1 MRSPHSPLFSK
12 LNKPSSSPAVFIGEV
27 LQPSEHP
34 HGSPLNPLRKL
45 NIFLVL
51 GPQTWM
57 QYSRWGLTKA
67 EQRGTITSLTL
78 MALLF

>member
-1 MRSPHSPLFSK
+1 MRSLCSLLQAEQAQLPQP
-12 LNKPSSSPAVFIGEV
+12 VFTGEV